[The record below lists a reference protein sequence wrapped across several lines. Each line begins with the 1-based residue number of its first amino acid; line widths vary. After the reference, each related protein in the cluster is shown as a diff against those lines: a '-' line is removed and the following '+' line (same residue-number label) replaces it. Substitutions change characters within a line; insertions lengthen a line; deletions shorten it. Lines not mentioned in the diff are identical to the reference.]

1 MSKKEIEKKNIA
13 LETLTIDYLPIDEVK
28 PNDYNPNR
36 QSEYD
41 FELLC
46 KSIDEDGM
54 TQPIVALRESRV
66 IVDGEHR
73 WRACKALGF
82 DEVPVVLTD
91 MDPAQARIATLR
103 HNRARG
109 NEDVELAAA
118 VLKDLAKLGIDDYL
132 KDSLMMDE
140 VELDAF
146 LSTVDEPE
154 GFSADEIASL
164 AEADEETL
172 REVIREEGG
181 SVDESE
187 SPSVQDAIRAREKKL
202 REAKN
207 DEERSAVAR
216 DASVYSLVL
225 VYSKEE
231 KELIKRILGK
241 KPVIR
246 VLEICK
252 ERYARGSE

>member
-1 MSKKEIEKKNIA
+1 MAKKNVIKGNVS
-13 LETLTIDYLPIDEVK
+13 LETLTIDYLPIDDVK

-82 DEVPVVLTD
+82 EEVPVVLTD

-109 NEDVELAAA
+109 DEDVELAAA

-132 KDSLMMDE
+132 KDSLMMDD
-140 VELDAF
+140 VEMDAF
-146 LSTVDEPE
+146 LSTVDEPD
-154 GFSADEIASL
+154 GFTADEIATL
-164 AEADEETL
+164 AASDDDTL
-172 REVIREEGG
+172 RAAISAEGG
-181 SVDESE
+181 EVAEDQ
-187 SPSVQDAIRAREKKL
+187 SPSVQDAIRAREQRL

-207 DEERSAVAR
+207 AEEERALMR
-216 DASVYSLVL
+216 DASVYNLTLVFSGDEAAL
-225 VYSKEE
+225 V
-231 KELIKRILGK
+231 KRVLGK
-241 KPVIR
+241 KPV
-246 VLEICK
+246 VTLLEIC
-252 ERYARGSE
+252 RDRVS